1 MKKLLILSGCALML
15 ALSCTKEADSPEILD
30 GGQFYASIEEAEG
43 SKVFAD
49 DQLRVLWHQNDLVS
63 IFNKYTYNKL
73 YKFNGNTGDNAGS
86 FSEVP
91 SGDFVTGN
99 ALPLVYAIY
108 PYNEGTSISNDG
120 VISLTFPATQNYSK
134 NSFGLGAN
142 PMVSVSEDN
151 NLLFKNVGGYLM
163 LKFYGEACI
172 KTIQLQTTKKIAGLA
187 TVTMEL
193 GGTPTITMADN
204 ASYNITLDCGEGV
217 LVGANEDNYTEFWFA
232 LPPVNFTNGF
242 TVKVT
247 DVHGQ
252 TFSKKTNNA
261 LTIERNHL
269 EKMAP
274 IELNMPHQSTD
285 NIVFADASV
294 KAWLVGKFDTNHD
307 GELSY
312 AEAAAVTNQQMS
324 GCFDC
329 SVGSPDKTYP
339 DPPITSFNEMKYF
352 TGLTCV
358 PDGCFMMCS
367 ELEEVTLPSNIQSI
381 EGWAFDGCT
390 KLKALDVPAA
400 CKTVGYYAF
409 SNCDGLKTLI
419 FRSPDTLNLT
429 GSCFGYGGYCPTE
442 TLTIYA
448 ETAFDPG
455 MHYYG
460 VPNGNG
466 THVGGTIYVPAKSIV
481 RYQEL
486 WHQMENQFKPIPETF
501 DDIIVFADPNVKNW
515 IIKWEGDDGYFDQ
528 NGDGEI
534 SYREA
539 AAITELP
546 PNWFDPE
553 HEFMKGKAPA
563 ITSFNEFEYFYGLTD
578 ISIACF
584 MNSRQ
589 LASIRIPRSVGGFS
603 LCAFANCTSLTSFVA
618 PRRVTGLGTNVF
630 SGCTNLKNVTM
641 YGDSMMFEGW
651 CFSGLDLE
659 TLTLYATSLPRFEG
673 DPQISLEEH
682 FNGLVNSVGIMYVP
696 DTYLYRN
703 DANWGSYSAV
713 GQYAQIPDYE
723 AYQHTHYDG
732 LF

>member
-1 MKKLLILSGCALML
+1 MFAI
-15 ALSCTKEADSPEILD
+15 SCEKEADSPELNN
-30 GGQFYASIEEAEG
+30 GEMFYAAIEKVDA
-43 SKVFAD
+43 KVFAD

-63 IFNKYTYNKL
+63 IFNKYTYNKP

-86 FSEVP
+86 FSEVS

-120 VISLTFPATQNYSK
+120 VISLTFPAVQTYSK

-172 KTIQLQTTKKIAGLA
+172 KTIQLQTSKKIAGSA

-204 ASYNITLDCGEGV
+204 AAYDITLDCGEGV
-217 LVGANEDNYTEFWFA
+217 MVGANVDNYTEFWFA

-247 DVHGQ
+247 DVYGQ
-252 TFSKKTNNA
+252 TFTKKTTNA

-307 GELSY
+307 GELSF
-312 AEAAAVTNQQMS
+312 AEAAAVTDQKMFA
-324 GCFDC
+324 CFDC
-329 SVGSPDKTYP
+329 SIGSPDKTYP
-339 DPPITSFNEMKYF
+339 DPPIKSFNEMKYF
-352 TGLTCV
+352 TRLTCV
-358 PDGCFMMCS
+358 PEACFMLCS
-367 ELEEVTLPSNIQSI
+367 ELEEVTLPSGIESI
-381 EGWAFDGCT
+381 NDYAFEGCS

-486 WHQMENQFKPIPETF
+486 WHQMENKIKAIPETL
-501 DDIIVFADPNVKNW
+501 DQNIVFADNTVKQW
-515 IIKWEGDDGYFDQ
+515 LVSRYDR
-528 NGDGEI
+528 NGDSEI

-539 AAITELP
+539 ANVQVFPEGFFYEKALTGGDPDLNALTYESFDEL
-546 PNWFDPE
+546 
-553 HEFMKGKAPA
+553 
-563 ITSFNEFEYFYGLTD
+563 EYFYSLEEIPSG
-578 ISIACF
+578 CF
-584 MNSRQ
+584 YQCAQ
-589 LASIRIPRSVGGFS
+589 LKSVKLPRSVTSIGVS
-603 LCAFANCTSLTSFVA
+603 AFEGCSQLTSLIGPRKLSFI
-618 PRRVTGLGTNVF
+618 GYQSF
-630 SGCTNLKNVTM
+630 SG
-641 YGDSMMFEGW
+641 
-651 CFSGLDLE
+651 SGLKDVTLYADELE
-659 TLTLYATSLPRFEG
+659 LAGLCFQGCSLTTLTLYALTIPAYSRYLFE
-673 DPQISLEEH
+673 
-682 FNGLVNSVGIMYVP
+682 SVQTMYVP
-696 DTYLYRN
+696 TPSSYQN
-703 DANWGSYSAV
+703 DEIWGQHAPVSSY
-713 GQYAQIPDYE
+713 QQIPDYE
-723 AYQHTHYDG
+723 VYQHTHYDG